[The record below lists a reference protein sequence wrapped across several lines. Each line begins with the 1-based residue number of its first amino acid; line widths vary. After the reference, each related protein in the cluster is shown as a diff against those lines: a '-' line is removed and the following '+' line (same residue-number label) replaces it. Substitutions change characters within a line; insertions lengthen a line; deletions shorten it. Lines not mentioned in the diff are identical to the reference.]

1 MVVLTLDQIG
11 ARLGKKTV
19 LSNISAGPF
28 RSGDVIAVVGPN
40 AAGKSTLFK
49 RICGLIT
56 GPGQVDYRYK
66 GVSLEKSR
74 DGMCYVP
81 QNTMVSVALS
91 VYEAVLLAKKQG
103 GDWHVSSRDMAI
115 VDQTLAL
122 LGILDLS
129 NRPVGELSGG
139 QMQLVS
145 IAQALVR
152 DPNVLLLD
160 EPTSALDLSRSHQ
173 ILALMRSLA
182 KKRNML
188 VMMALHD
195 LNDVLRYADHTL
207 VIANGTL
214 VAGGATQDVIT
225 EALLHD
231 VYRVRA
237 RLELCSAGQTQVIVD
252 GALNEYV

>member
-11 ARLGKKTV
+11 ARLGKKNV

-28 RSGDVIAVVGPN
+28 RGGDVIAVVGPN

-49 RICGLIT
+49 RICGLVN
-56 GPGQVDYRYK
+56 GQGHVDYQYHDTSP
-66 GVSLEKSR
+66 GSPH

-103 GDWHVSSRDMAI
+103 GDWHVSQQDMET
-115 VDQTLAL
+115 VDQTLNL

-152 DPNVLLLD
+152 DPKVLLLD

-182 KKRNML
+182 KKRDML
-188 VMMALHD
+188 IMMALHD

-207 VIANGTL
+207 VIANGAL

-225 EALLHD
+225 ETLLHD
-231 VYRVRA
+231 VYQVRA
-237 RLELCSAGQTQVIVD
+237 RLEPCSAGQTRVIVD